1 MIKIV
6 WMERAIWKLAN
17 ILWFKKFSFLY
28 EMDESSSRFRIPKTF
43 DKERAWVINSIPKS
57 TVYKNK

>member
-1 MIKIV
+1 
-6 WMERAIWKLAN
+6 MERAIWKLAN